1 MLITEIRKRYGLIL
15 VLLALAL
22 FSFILMDAT
31 NSRFGSLGSS
41 TTVGKVNG
49 KKVDYQEFSKIIESG
64 NYGGASSAENAER
77 AWNDY
82 LRQTLIKE
90 ECKKMGI
97 TVSPEELGEL
107 FVGKNLRM
115 SPIVQ
120 QAFGGNTGQVN
131 PEQIRSVMMN
141 PEQFGVK
148 REAINAIKTAVL
160 NNQLNEKL
168 ATVVRKSMYTPK
180 WMLEKENAVLAQP
193 LDFDFVMIPFASIK
207 DEEVTVTDADLT
219 AYINKNKE
227 EYKREPS
234 ASIAYVEFDIKPS
247 AADSLEVRKE
257 VERMAEGLRT
267 AKNDS
272 LYINSQRGEY
282 TGMFVNKKGLEG
294 VAIKD
299 SLDKIAIGT
308 VVGPYLQ
315 GVEYKVAKLIDRK
328 TVADSVRS
336 RHILIK
342 PEGDLKKTQAKA
354 DSLKALIET
363 GKARFDSLAA
373 KFGTDASVAK
383 GGDLG
388 YTAWGEM
395 VPEFNNLIFTK
406 AQIGKI
412 YTVATQFGI
421 HIIEVTGVKG
431 SQTIYKMGSLGKK
444 IHPSQ
449 TTHDAVFAEASK
461 FLGESATLKMLDTA
475 AVRKK
480 GFSKHNAGNLG
491 VNGFSIQPLNA
502 QATQSSSREIIR
514 WAHKEGAVGQ
524 IAPKPYEYTDPTE
537 GYINK
542 YIVVMLTGK
551 STQGIASLEE
561 VREEVTAKVTKLKKA
576 EKIKAKI
583 QGTDLDAIATAF
595 TAQKQ
600 TATGATILNGFVQ
613 GLGSEPRVLATAAR
627 LEPQK
632 TEVVTG
638 NAGVCV
644 IKLTNKGQVNP
655 IVDLNAARRQTS
667 NRYAASVNYSL
678 FEALKKNARITDNRD
693 KFY

>member
-1 MLITEIRKRYGLIL
+1 
-15 VLLALAL
+15 
-22 FSFILMDAT
+22 
-31 NSRFGSLGSS
+31 
-41 TTVGKVNG
+41 
-49 KKVDYQEFSKIIESG
+49 
-64 NYGGASSAENAER
+64 
-77 AWNDY
+77 
-82 LRQTLIKE
+82 
-90 ECKKMGI
+90 
-97 TVSPEELGEL
+97 
-107 FVGKNLRM
+107 
-115 SPIVQ
+115 
-120 QAFGGNTGQVN
+120 
-131 PEQIRSVMMN
+131 
-141 PEQFGVK
+141 
-148 REAINAIKTAVL
+148 
-160 NNQLNEKL
+160 
-168 ATVVRKSMYTPK
+168 MYTPK

-207 DEEVTVTDADLT
+207 NEEVTITDADLT

-373 KFGTDASVAK
+373 KFGTDATVAK

-388 YTAWGEM
+388 YGAWGST

-412 YTVATQFGI
+412 YTVTTQFGI

-461 FLGESATLKMLDTA
+461 FLGENSTKA
-475 AVRKK
+475 AFDASIKAKNFAKRI
-480 GFSKHNAGNLG
+480 AGNLG
-491 VNGFSIQPLNA
+491 VNGFAIQPLNA

-514 WAHKEGAVGQ
+514 WAHREGAVGQ
-524 IAPKPYEYTDPTE
+524 IATKPYEYTDPTE

-561 VREEVTAKVTKLKKA
+561 VREEVTAKVTNLKKA

-600 TATGATILNGFVQ
+600 TATGATILNS
-613 GLGSEPRVLATAAR
+613 LIPSLSRENPNINEPRVVATAAR